1 VSTHHTVKS
10 FDEELEHLR
19 GTIKEMGDLVLQQLY
34 ALITGFGDSQLAFA
48 EQVEAL
54 DLRLNGLDRKVYEM
68 AIRLIALRQPM
79 ASDLRM
85 VVASLRISANLERI
99 GDYAKNAAHHL
110 QTLQTL
116 APTGL
121 EERVAH
127 IGLAA
132 RKLIEDAL
140 SAYVKNDGAL
150 AEAVR
155 QADQSVDEQYTQLFK
170 ASLDLMVDDVG
181 QVSGGTH
188 LLFIAR
194 AFERIGDHGTNVAE
208 DVLFLEQGHIPED
221 DRIKADQSTSIVVS

>member
-1 VSTHHTVKS
+1 
-10 FDEELEHLR
+10 
-19 GTIKEMGDLVLQQLY
+19 
-34 ALITGFGDSQLAFA
+34 
-48 EQVEAL
+48 
-54 DLRLNGLDRKVYEM
+54 M
-68 AIRLIALRQPM
+68 AIRMIALRQPS

-85 VVASLRISANLERI
+85 VVASLRISADLERI

-121 EERVAH
+121 EERVAD
-127 IGLAA
+127 IGRAV

-140 SAYVKNDGAL
+140 SAYARKDEAL

-155 QADQSVDEQYTQLFK
+155 HADQSVDEQYTQLFK
-170 ASLDLMVDDVG
+170 ASLELMADDGG
-181 QVSGGTH
+181 QVSGGTY

-208 DVLFLEQGHIPED
+208 DVLFLERGHIPED
-221 DRIKADQSTSIVVS
+221 DRIKADQSASIVVG